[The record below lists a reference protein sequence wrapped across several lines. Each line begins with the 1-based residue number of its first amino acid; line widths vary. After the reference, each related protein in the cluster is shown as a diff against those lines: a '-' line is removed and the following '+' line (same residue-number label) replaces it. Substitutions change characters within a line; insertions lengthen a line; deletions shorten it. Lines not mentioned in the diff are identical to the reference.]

1 MSENKTP
8 LKQPTWRDK
17 LHTLYA
23 GLQRHLVIG
32 KHKLHKKRQAGAR
45 ASLRWL
51 RAQPIYRQTGR
62 ILYELGFEAEYT
74 VVRSYRAVRHGLHA
88 LRRFSAIALK
98 FIKQKLVNLKR
109 FLLGDVFRA
118 PAVFVRGMWRIG
130 RNAVAVTK
138 SHGIKFAWEESRAN
152 LKRGVKQYAGLI
164 PRTLSFVIPIV
175 TAFLCWGY
183 VKSTLGRNY
192 ALAVQVNGE
201 TIGYVESENVFES
214 AKTAVSER
222 ISYAATA
229 ETKWDVEP
237 KYTMASVRNKQE
249 LMTEKRMA
257 DAILSTS
264 EDQIREGTALYIDGE
279 LRRVTTDGKALAEY
293 IEEMK
298 APHVTD
304 DPNVTVAFNHSVD
317 LVDGIYFND
326 SFSDINEI
334 MSFLKSDEVKQ
345 ETYTLVA
352 GDSISLIAS
361 KNGLTQAEL
370 YELNPGLTSDS
381 KLYPGDTMIVQ
392 KQETVLEIRIQKKEV
407 YTEPIHYGTTT
418 KDSND
423 YQYGIVKTLVEGRD
437 GERQVTAVKTYDAD
451 GNILDTQIVDVQT
464 LREPVTKEVVRGT
477 RLPSGSTAQLGG
489 GTLIWPCPGYRRVSR
504 WAVGRHK
511 GVDITGGVGTPIIAA
526 DSGVVL
532 KAGMNKAGAGSNYGL
547 SLIIDHGNGTK
558 TLYAHCSALHVR
570 AGESVKQGQHIADL
584 GSTGRSSG
592 PHLHF
597 EIIRNGARVP
607 PQTLFKK

>member
-17 LHTLYA
+17 LHTLHT

-32 KHKLHKKRQAGAR
+32 KHKLHKKRQAGAK
-45 ASLRWL
+45 AFMRWL

-62 ILYELGFEAEYT
+62 VLYELGFQAEYA
-74 VVRSYRAVRHGLHA
+74 VVRTYRAARYGLYA
-88 LRRFSAIALK
+88 IKQFSVIAGK
-98 FIKQKLVNLKR
+98 FIKQKLVELKK
-109 FLLGDVFRA
+109 FLLDDIFRA
-118 PAVFVRGMWRIG
+118 PKVFVRGMWRIG
-130 RNAVAVTK
+130 RNAVSVTK
-138 SHGIKFAWEESRAN
+138 SHGVKFAWQESCTN
-152 LKRGVKQYAGLI
+152 VKKGVKEYARLI
-164 PRTLSFVIPIV
+164 PRTLSVVVPVV
-175 TAFLCWGY
+175 TAVLCLGY
-183 VKSTLGRNY
+183 VKTTLAKNY
-192 ALAVQVNGE
+192 ALAVQVNDQ
-201 TIGYVESENVFES
+201 TVGYVASESVFEA
-214 AKTAVSER
+214 AKQAVGER
-222 ISYAATA
+222 ISYAATS
-229 ETKWDVEP
+229 ETKWNVVP
-237 KYTMASVRNKQE
+237 KYTMAAVSDNSE
-249 LMTEKRMA
+249 LLTEKRMA

-279 LRRVTTDGKALAEY
+279 LRRVTTEGAALASY

-298 APHVTD
+298 APHLTD
-304 DPNVTVAFNHSVD
+304 DPNVTVGFNHTVD

-326 SFSDINEI
+326 SFSDIGEI
-334 MSFLKSDEVKQ
+334 MDFLKSDEIKQ
-345 ETYTLVA
+345 ESYTLVA

-370 YELNPGLTSDS
+370 YEMNPGLTSDS
-381 KLYPGDTMIVQ
+381 KLFPGDQMIVQ
-392 KQETVLEIRIQKKEV
+392 KQEKVLEIRVQKKEV
-407 YTEPIHYGTTT
+407 YTEPIHYGTVT
-418 KDSND
+418 KESND
-423 YQYGIVKTLVEGRD
+423 YNYGITKTLVEGQD

-511 GVDITGGVGTPIIAA
+511 GVDITGAVGTPIIAA
-526 DSGVVL
+526 DSGVVV
-532 KAGMNKAGAGSNYGL
+532 KAGMNRAGAGNNYGL

-597 EIIRNGARVP
+597 EIIRNGSRVP
-607 PQTLFKK
+607 PQTLFNK